1 MRMSFYQT
9 ALLKWHKLFM
19 RKLLFKIIYYILK
32 GDDLMMAMLFA
43 QKIILGKLT
52 FNDVPAKLKAAV
64 KEVLIECG
72 CEELIT
78 EE

>member
-1 MRMSFYQT
+1 MRNLIYSI
-9 ALLKWHKLFM
+9 LFF
-19 RKLLFKIIYYILK
+19 LLK

>member
-1 MRMSFYQT
+1 MKTSFYLT
-9 ALLKWHKLFM
+9 ALLKWHRLFM

-52 FNDVPAKLKAAV
+52 FSDVPAKLKAAV

-72 CEELIT
+72 CEEMT
-78 EE
+78 AE

>member
-1 MRMSFYQT
+1 MLKLICKLIFY
-9 ALLKWHKLFM
+9 
-19 RKLLFKIIYYILK
+19 ISK

-52 FNDVPAKLKAAV
+52 FNDVPAKLKEAV
-64 KEVLIECG
+64 KDVLIECG

>member
-1 MRMSFYQT
+1 MGMSFYLT
-9 ALLKWHKLFM
+9 ALLKWRRRSMLKLIC
-19 RKLLFKIIYYILK
+19 KLIFYISK

-52 FNDVPAKLKAAV
+52 FSDVPAKLKAAV

-72 CEELIT
+72 CEEMT
-78 EE
+78 AE

>member
-1 MRMSFYQT
+1 MLKLICKLIFYVS
-9 ALLKWHKLFM
+9 
-19 RKLLFKIIYYILK
+19 K

-52 FNDVPAKLKAAV
+52 FNDVPAKLKEAV

>member
-1 MRMSFYQT
+1 MKMNFYQT
-9 ALLKWHKLFM
+9 ALLKWRRLFM
-19 RKLLFKIIYYILK
+19 RKLVFKIIYFILK

-52 FNDVPAKLKAAV
+52 FNDVPAKLKEAV

-72 CEELIT
+72 CEEMA

>member
-1 MRMSFYQT
+1 MLKLICKLIFY
-9 ALLKWHKLFM
+9 
-19 RKLLFKIIYYILK
+19 ISK

-52 FNDVPAKLKAAV
+52 FSDVPTKLKAAV

-72 CEELIT
+72 CEEMT
-78 EE
+78 AE

>member
-1 MRMSFYQT
+1 M
-9 ALLKWHKLFM
+9 
-19 RKLLFKIIYYILK
+19 K

-52 FNDVPAKLKAAV
+52 FSDVPAKLKEAV

-72 CEELIT
+72 CEEMA

>member
-1 MRMSFYQT
+1 M
-9 ALLKWHKLFM
+9 
-19 RKLLFKIIYYILK
+19 K

-43 QKIILGKLT
+43 QKIILGKFT
-52 FNDVPAKLKAAV
+52 FSDVPTKLKEAV

-72 CEELIT
+72 CEEMA